1 MIARCLLA
9 VVLATGA
16 AAQVNVGPAV
26 RVDSGGIGAANE
38 TSVAISPAAPL
49 RLLSA
54 WNDYR
59 VGSARLGV
67 SLSVDGGAT
76 WLDQLLRPPLA
87 NQTLEEGDPM
97 TAYDPRTG
105 KLWAGGIAFGAGG
118 GVFVAALDFGATSF
132 APTVMANMT
141 AAADKGWMA
150 AGPDPL
156 NLSAT
161 RLYVAYN
168 QGLLTSTDEGQ
179 NWNSAVSL
187 GSGFAFLPRVG
198 PAGEVYVSFWS
209 GGGPIF
215 LWRSF
220 DGGQTMLGPTQIAN
234 RMDFWTDGS
243 DRVPGDFRVPPLPSM
258 AVDPTTGDLH
268 AIFCDTT
275 DVTGLETNLDLYW
288 TTSTDQGINWSP
300 PVVFH
305 GDSIPTADQF
315 FPWLEIDAEGRL
327 HVVWFD
333 TRHNAQL
340 DADPAALIDVH
351 YAYSEDSGQNWSEQR
366 ITSCSFSSADDG
378 FGGTFMGDYLGLA
391 TAGGR
396 TLVAYPDTSSGDPNV
411 YVRSIVHGTATS
423 FCFGVACPCGNDDPE
438 SGCGNAGFD
447 GLVATGGLLT
457 APLGTASIV
466 ADDLVLRASG
476 LGLNQ
481 FGLIFTSLVSTR
493 VPFGAG
499 ARCIDGPFYRY
510 PLVPTS
516 PAGELDLGPGQVIGI
531 SQSNFGP
538 LGQVV
543 SGATWNYQA
552 WYRDPSGPC
561 GATFNT
567 TNALAIT
574 WQ

>member
-1 MIARCLLA
+1 MMQRCLLA
-9 VVLATGA
+9 LALSA
-16 AAQVNVGPAV
+16 SASAQVNIGPAV
-26 RVDSGGIGAANE
+26 RVDTGGNAAANE

-59 VGSARLGV
+59 VGNARLGV
-67 SLSVDGGAT
+67 SLSEDGGTT
-76 WLDQLLRPPLA
+76 WLDQILRPPLA
-87 NQTLEEGDPM
+87 HQTVDEGDPM
-97 TAYDPRTG
+97 TAFDGRTG
-105 KLWAGGIAFGAGG
+105 KMWAGGIAFGAGG
-118 GVFVAALDFGATSF
+118 GVFVAALEFGASAFT
-132 APTVMANMT
+132 APVMAKLT

-156 NLSAT
+156 NPGASL
-161 RLYVAYN
+161 LHIAYN
-168 QGLLTSTDEGQ
+168 QGLITSADEGQ
-179 NWNSAVSL
+179 NWSSPLSL
-187 GSGFAFLPRVG
+187 GSGFGFLPRVG
-198 PAGEVYVSFWS
+198 SAGELYVSFWS
-209 GGGPIF
+209 GGPPIF

-220 DGGQTMLGPTQIAN
+220 DGGQSMLGPTQIAN

-268 AIFCDTT
+268 TIFCDTT

-288 TTSTDQGINWSP
+288 TTSTDQGLNWST
-300 PVVFH
+300 PVVIH
-305 GDSIPTADQF
+305 GDSTPTADQF
-315 FPWLEIDAEGRL
+315 FPWLEIDADGRL

-351 YAYSEDSGQNWSEQR
+351 YAYSEDSGQSWSEQR
-366 ITSCSFSSADDG
+366 ITTSSFSSANDG
-378 FGGTFMGDYLGLA
+378 FSGTFMGDYLGLA

-396 TLVAYPDTSSGDPNV
+396 TLIAYPDTSSGDPDL
-411 YVRSIVHGTATS
+411 YVHSIVHGTATS
-423 FCFGVACPCGNDDPE
+423 FCFGIACPCGNEDP
-438 SGCGNAGFD
+438 SAGCGNSGLD
-447 GLVATGGLLT
+447 GLVSTGGLLT
-457 APLGTASIV
+457 VASGTASIA
-466 ADDLVLRASG
+466 ADDLVLRSSG
-476 LGLNQ
+476 LGTGQ
-481 FGLIFTSLVSTR
+481 FGLMFTSLVSTR

-499 ARCIDGPFYRY
+499 VRCIDGPFYRY
-510 PLVPTS
+510 PLLPTN

-531 SQSNFGP
+531 SQSAFGP
-538 LGQVV
+538 LGQVA

-552 WYRDPSGPC
+552 WYRDPFGPC